1 MTTTSSLIRSLISY
15 TLQTRTFGH
24 TYVHSAVRQNVQ
36 FHYKHEISGVIFRIT
51 SYGRSLQAGGHKYK
65 VHAIDATTGK
75 PIRTKK
81 LNEIFA

>member
-65 VHAIDATTGK
+65 VHAIDSVTGK
-75 PIRTKK
+75 PVRTKK